1 MIRHYRFNTCVTL
14 GWAFPLMMLLLST
27 GCTAATPAKNVLVE
41 SGRARCSIV
50 FPAGMEKGR
59 VLTAVHDLAGYLN
72 KMSGAKIPLRWD
84 IDSCPGFRIMIGSTA
99 LSPVDRDE
107 ISEEKVGFDGFIIKS
122 VPGGVV
128 IAGRT
133 PNGTANGVY
142 HFAEEVLGVH
152 WYTQEDDAPTCPEKK
167 TIEIPELDLTVK
179 PDFAWRGQFIAT
191 MWKYLPKESKA
202 NTPRWWTFNRLW
214 GIISGETMH
223 IFATIV
229 PNNLYDKHPEY
240 FPLVDGKRLR
250 GDLHADS
257 TEVQRCL
264 SNPDVLAMA
273 IAYTAS
279 RFEKDPA
286 VRFASL
292 SANDAG
298 GKHGGF
304 CQCENC
310 TAMGPTPSH
319 QLLAFANAV
328 AKANEKRYPN
338 RGYVFYA
345 YRHTLDPPLGM
356 KAHRNVVPMICP
368 LDECRLHSLHSDC
381 PDIAR
386 KRASIQGWH
395 KITGRILYRPY
406 NSAGMFDLPTVLTM
420 AEEMKFLRDHG
431 SFGGFREYGGAP
443 QANWAMLVWME
454 VKIMW
459 DVDQDAKKLRRQ
471 FIEGYY
477 GPAAA
482 DAVERVYASM
492 GKSLRGSSTA
502 PWSDSGSIGHNLMIR
517 RYLKPFVDACRADID
532 AALEIAKGETNPA
545 FRRRIARD
553 MGALLGELAPDLKGL
568 LKGVE

>member
-1 MIRHYRFNTCVTL
+1 MRSYCFKAPEISGHAPLAIALLVSIVFAVPVT
-14 GWAFPLMMLLLST
+14 ADDM
-27 GCTAATPAKNVLVE
+27 LVE
-41 SGRARCSIV
+41 SGQARCSIV

-72 KMSGAKIPLRWD
+72 KMSGATIPLRWD

-99 LSPVDRDE
+99 LSPVDRDDV
-107 ISEEKVGFDGFIIKS
+107 SEEKVGFDGFIIKS

-152 WYTQEDDAPTCPEKK
+152 WYTLEDDAPTYPDTK
-167 TIEIPELDLTVK
+167 TIEIPRLDLTVK
-179 PDFAWRGQFIAT
+179 PDFAWRGQFYAGLT
-191 MWKYLPKESKA
+191 KYLPKESKA
-202 NTPRWWTFNRLW
+202 NSPRWWTFNRLW
-214 GIISGETMH
+214 GIGGGTAH
-223 IFATIV
+223 VFVAIV
-229 PNNLYDKHPEY
+229 PNNLYDTHPEY

-257 TEVQRCL
+257 SEVQRCL
-264 SNPDVLAMA
+264 SNPDVLKMA
-273 IAYTAS
+273 IAYTAA
-279 RFEKDPA
+279 RFERYPEN
-286 VRFASL
+286 RFTSL

-298 GKHGGF
+298 SKQGGF
-304 CQCENC
+304 CQCDNC
-310 TAMGPTPSH
+310 MAMGPTPSH

-328 AKANEKRYPN
+328 AEANEERYPN

-345 YRHTLDPPLGM
+345 YRHTLDAPTGM

-368 LDECRLHSLHSDC
+368 LDNCRLHSLHSDC
-381 PDIAR
+381 PDIAS
-386 KRASIQGWH
+386 KRASIEGWH

-420 AEEMKFLRDHG
+420 AEEMQFLRDHG
-431 SFGGFREYGGAP
+431 SMGGFREYGGAP
-443 QANWAMLVWME
+443 QANWAMLNWME

-492 GKSLRGSSTA
+492 GNSLRNSSTA
-502 PWSDSGSIGHNLMIR
+502 PWPGSPYKHNFMAMR
-517 RYLKPFVDACRADID
+517 FLKPFVDLCRADID
-532 AALEIAKGETNPA
+532 EALAIAGSETNPA

-553 MGALLGELAPDLKGL
+553 MGTLLGELAPDLKGL
-568 LKGVE
+568 LKKVE